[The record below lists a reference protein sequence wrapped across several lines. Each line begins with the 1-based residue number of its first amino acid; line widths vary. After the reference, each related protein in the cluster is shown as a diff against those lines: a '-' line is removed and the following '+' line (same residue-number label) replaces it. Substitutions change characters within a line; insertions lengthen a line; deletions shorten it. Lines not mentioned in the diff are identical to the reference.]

1 MQNDRK
7 TAHPN
12 RVRFFVAN
20 KGGLMYYNLL
30 SNAYLID
37 RLEPISLWLTIG
49 VLGALLIAILVTMAI
64 KKDLV
69 GKVSKYGFFALIG
82 YALVL
87 GIVLLIAEISKKYDL
102 AYLENNYVN
111 KDIIKFV
118 FLPIL
123 LTLCVGLIGG
133 VILFI
138 LSKKQPNFV
147 KIVGLIVGG
156 LFLLGIISSLV
167 LTYIFYSNNIV
178 GDGYYTGDY
187 GKLNSIALYFSAT
200 LFTAVLVGLTFVVGR
215 KNKAPYDTKCISL
228 AGVCI
233 ALSFTLSFIKFE
245 AMWLQGGSITLFSFL
260 PICIFANIYGMK
272 KGLLIGVIYGLL
284 QAIQD
289 PFIVHPAQFLLDY
302 PIAFS
307 TIALSGML
315 TDLKCFE
322 TKPCIKFCLG
332 AGLTGVFRY
341 VAHVLS
347 GVFAFGAYAMD
358 SGANSFFTFSA
369 IYNTY
374 VFVDI
379 ALVVVV
385 GAILFSSK
393 AFKKEIDKLKIK

>member
-1 MQNDRK
+1 
-7 TAHPN
+7 
-12 RVRFFVAN
+12 
-20 KGGLMYYNLL
+20 MYYNLL
-30 SNAYLID
+30 STTYLSD
-37 RLEPISLWLTIG
+37 KLEPISLWLTIG
-49 VLGALLIAILVTMAI
+49 VLGLLLVTILIVWLAR
-64 KKDLV
+64 KDLV
-69 GKVSKYGFFALIG
+69 GRVFKYGFFAFII

-102 AYLENNYVN
+102 AYLEENYVN
-111 KDIIKFV
+111 KDIINYV
-118 FLPIL
+118 FLPL
-123 LTLCVGLIGG
+123 LITLCVALLGG
-133 VILFI
+133 ACLFVTA
-138 LSKKQPNFV
+138 KKKPYWFK
-147 KIVGLIVGG
+147 KIGLIVGCM
-156 LFLLGIISSLV
+156 LACGIITSLV
-167 LTYIFYSNNIV
+167 LTYLFYSKNIV

-187 GKLNSIALYFSAT
+187 GKLNSVALYVSAG
-200 LFTAVLVGLTFVVGR
+200 LFVAVLVALTFIVGR
-215 KNKAPYDTKCISL
+215 KNKTPYDTKCISL
-228 AGVCI
+228 AGVCL

-245 AMWLQGGSITLFSFL
+245 AMWLQGGSITLISFL

-315 TDLKCFE
+315 TDLKLLNDNS
-322 TKPCIKFCLG
+322 PLKFALG
-332 AGLTGVFRY
+332 AGFTGVFRY
-341 VAHVLS
+341 ASHVLS

-358 SGANSFFTFSA
+358 SGATSFFTFSA

-379 ALVVVV
+379 ALVIVV

-393 AFKKEIDKLKIK
+393 AFNKEIDKLKIK

>member
-1 MQNDRK
+1 MIENL
-7 TAHPN
+7 THPN

-20 KGGLMYYNLL
+20 KGGLMLYNLL
-30 SNAYLID
+30 STAYLID
-37 RLEPISLWLTIG
+37 RLEPVSLWLTIG
-49 VLGALLIAILVTMAI
+49 VLGLLLIAILTAWLVR
-64 KKDLV
+64 KDLV

-82 YALVL
+82 YALIL

-102 AYLENNYVN
+102 AYLQNNYVN
-111 KDIIKFV
+111 KDIIKLV

-133 VILFI
+133 VVLFI
-138 LSKKQPNFV
+138 LSKKQPRYFKV
-147 KIVGLIVGG
+147 VGLIVGG
-156 LFLLGIISSLV
+156 LFLLGIIVSLV
-167 LTYIFYSNNIV
+167 LTYVFYSNNIV

-187 GKLNSIALYFSAT
+187 GKLNSLALYFSAA
-200 LFTAVLVGLTFVVGR
+200 LFTAILIGLTFVIGR
-215 KNKAPYDTKCISL
+215 KNKTPYDTKCISL

-260 PICIFANIYGMK
+260 PICIFANVYGMK

-315 TDLKCFE
+315 TDLKLLND
-322 TKPCIKFCLG
+322 KPSLKFALG
-332 AGLTGVFRY
+332 AGFTGVFRY

-358 SGANSFFTFSA
+358 AEASSFFSFSA

-393 AFKKEIDKLKIK
+393 ALKKEIDKLKIK